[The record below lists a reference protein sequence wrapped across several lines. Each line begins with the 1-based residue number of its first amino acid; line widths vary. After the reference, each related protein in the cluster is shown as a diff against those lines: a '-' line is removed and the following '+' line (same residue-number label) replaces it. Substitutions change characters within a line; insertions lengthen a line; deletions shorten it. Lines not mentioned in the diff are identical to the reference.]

1 MTSERA
7 HWSQRWLHASQRR
20 GLLACALWPVS
31 LVYGALWLLRLALWR
46 MGVWR
51 PVRLPVPVLVVGNVV
66 AGGAGKTPTTMALVH
81 QLRARGF
88 VPGVISRGYG
98 REVAHAVLV
107 QADTPA
113 HLCGDEPALVRRTT
127 GAPVAVASDRALAG
141 QLLLAA
147 HPEIDLLICDDG
159 LQHWRLHRE
168 VSLAVFDER
177 GVGNGWLL
185 PAGLLREPWPVRHA
199 WAPDALLQQG
209 APGAAA
215 VPNPKRLPAFWADKR
230 LNDDAINLLGERR
243 KLGDWA
249 KAQTP
254 VQVVCGIAKPQRFV
268 DMLVA
273 CGVQVTDCT
282 ALADHAPAAALQAA
296 VAATTGDVLC
306 TEKDAVKLAG
316 DLPHE
321 TRARVWAVGLTMT
334 LPSALVDLIT
344 ERLRG
349 YDR

>member
-7 HWSQRWLHASQRR
+7 HWSQRWLRASQRR
-20 GLLACALWPVS
+20 GPLACALWPVS
-31 LVYGALWLLRLALWR
+31 LVYGAVWHVRLALWR
-46 MGVWR
+46 LGLWR
-51 PVRLPVPVLVVGNVV
+51 SVRLPVPVLVVGNVV
-66 AGGAGKTPTTMALVH
+66 AGGAGKTPTTMALVQ

-88 VPGVISRGYG
+88 VPGVISRGHG
-98 REVAHAVLV
+98 REVAHPVLV

-113 HLCGDEPALVRRTT
+113 HVCGDEPALVHRAT
-127 GAPVAVASDRALAG
+127 GAPVAVASDRVLAG

-147 HPEIDLLICDDG
+147 HPTIDLLICDDG
-159 LQHWRLHRE
+159 LQHWRLHRDL
-168 VSLAVFDER
+168 SLAVFDER

-199 WAPDALLQQG
+199 WGPDALLQPG
-209 APGAAA
+209 PAGAAT
-215 VPNPKRLPAFWADKR
+215 VPNPGRLPAFEADRR
-230 LNDDAINLLGERR
+230 LNADAFNLLGERR
-243 KLGDWA
+243 KLAAWA
-249 KAQTP
+249 DAQTP

-268 DMLVA
+268 DMLAA
-273 CGVQVTDCT
+273 CGLHTAGCT

-296 VAATTGDVLC
+296 IAATTGDVLC

-321 TRARVWAVGLTMT
+321 TRARVWAVGLTLT